1 MTIIK
6 DDENSDDKDDANDT
20 QATSE
25 ECEDSYL
32 EVARPRRS
40 HHHWENRLDNILTKK
55 GLKILIINDCQDF
68 SSSPTKLRNF
78 LLKKIDWEKY
88 PRSDVFFMKSKFSQV
103 GFPLCHACIQ
113 LQLECALEV
122 TTALL
127 RSVI

>member
-1 MTIIK
+1 MVTIIK

-55 GLKILIINDCQDF
+55 GLKIL
-68 SSSPTKLRNF
+68 SSMIVKTFHRVLSNSEIF
-78 LLKKIDWEKY
+78 
-88 PRSDVFFMKSKFSQV
+88 
-103 GFPLCHACIQ
+103 C
-113 LQLECALEV
+113 
-122 TTALL
+122 
-127 RSVI
+127 